1 MNETVTEGFRYTLFA
16 LETLREERT
25 IGEVG
30 DMDSPFIVDNST
42 SFDFEWF
49 DQLKNTTYGT
59 SQKSIHGHEVGT
71 GASDS
76 FLSVDNSTNFDLDQL
91 KNTSNNGTNLDS
103 SIIVDNSTTFNFDW
117 FDQLRNSTKGNSQER
132 ISEEDIATGVSESS
146 PSVEN
151 STGFDFEW
159 FDELKNN
166 TDS

>member
-25 IGEVG
+25 IVEVG

-49 DQLKNTTYGT
+49 DQLKNTTNGT
-59 SQKSIHGHEVGT
+59 SQKSIHERDLDVGT
-71 GASDS
+71 GTSKSA
-76 FLSVDNSTNFDLDQL
+76 LAVDNSTNFDLDQL
-91 KNTSNNGTNLDS
+91 KNTS
-103 SIIVDNSTTFNFDW
+103 SIIVDNSTTFNFEW
-117 FDQLRNSTKGNSQER
+117 FDQLKNATKGTSQER
-132 ISEEDIATGVSESS
+132 ISVEDITTGVSGSS

-151 STGFDFEW
+151 STSFDFEW